1 MQVEV
6 TGLTFA
12 LSSMMGARQVL
23 GCYAGFAALGT
34 WARWVLQPLR
44 AQSQAQAEAEAA
56 LRSGAVRVCA
66 HAEEIESLGGKAME
80 GGDLRCVAAAMQAQ
94 LIFRPLLPL
103 LRCCWVST
111 TQAAGVPMER
121 LLSRAALAHL
131 VSTVGIAVTTSTCS
145 LVRDKVDL
153 DCTPPLPLPHL
164 C

>member
-80 GGDLRCVAAAMQAQ
+80 GGDLRCVTAAAYTSAPAT
-94 LIFRPLLPL
+94 LASLLL
-103 LRCCWVST
+103 
-111 TQAAGVPMER
+111 GVDHASGGCANGEV
-121 LLSRAALAHL
+121 ALTDSA
-131 VSTVGIAVTTSTCS
+131 
-145 LVRDKVDL
+145 
-153 DCTPPLPLPHL
+153 CTPCFHGWNCCDDIYL
-164 C
+164 